1 MSLKRTRQ
9 MWKAE
14 EPMSKKIVESM
25 CEDDTFA
32 LGKELGKNA
41 GQETL
46 FF

>member
-1 MSLKRTRQ
+1 

-25 CEDDTFA
+25 CEDDT
-32 LGKELGKNA
+32 LHLVTNLGKNA